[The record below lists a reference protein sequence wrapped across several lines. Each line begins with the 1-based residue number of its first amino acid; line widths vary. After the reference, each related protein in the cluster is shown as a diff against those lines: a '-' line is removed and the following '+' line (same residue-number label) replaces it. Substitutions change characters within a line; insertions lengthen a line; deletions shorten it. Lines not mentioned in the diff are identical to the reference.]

1 MKNIIYIVC
10 LLILVSCSEDD
21 QVSTKEIS
29 TPDKVQTPS
38 VEVKEVS
45 QLEER
50 DGVMYEP
57 SKEEPFTG
65 RHVIHHENGQKQ
77 VEGNYKEG
85 MKDGHWTYWYEN
97 GQKES
102 EGNFK
107 EGMEDGLWILWDEN
121 GQKKSEGNYKDGELV
136 E

>member
-21 QVSTKEIS
+21 QVSTKKIS

-57 SKEEPFTG
+57 NKEESFTG
-65 RHVIHHENGQKQ
+65 RYV
-77 VEGNYKEG
+77 
-85 MKDGHWTYWYEN
+85 TYYEN
-97 GQKES
+97 GHFHVNFFRNKINQKIVLNS
-102 EGNFK
+102 TTK
-107 EGMEDGLWILWDEN
+107 ISRTRSLL
-121 GQKKSEGNYKDGELV
+121 L
-136 E
+136 